1 LDIAKLLRFVWQP
14 RSNAWRAATAAI
26 VLAGA
31 TIAVVATNGPSATIQ
46 PVSVN
51 GRTWLP
57 IARGAHSSL
66 ILANGISGLVE
77 AGGENEAV
85 DLPTNLS
92 FAGSSAAATVLQ
104 SPLASVVITNDTHR
118 ETLLDIAPGSHS
130 LLSGEA
136 IVSFG
141 AKASVHRL
149 TGDSIGLAT
158 DVVLDGGT
166 IVDAPPVADAEGRV
180 WTLMTGPA
188 GPAAITVSPDN
199 GTATTT
205 NVSGDLGTL
214 IVVDGLV
221 YHASASGI
229 TPLSGGKALAS
240 PGAGG
245 IIPTLAVATAGIWAV
260 ANATV
265 VTVTAASAQQTITAP
280 GDITAMAIWHGNV
293 WITAGGV
300 LYKLANDTFS
310 QVASLHD
317 AARPYLDGG
326 RMWFVGTDTVVSVD
340 DRQNAVVFDL
350 SSVDIALCI
359 QTCSAADAARYIEDQ
374 PKTTAGSATTEPP
387 SRITLPPVLPTPP
400 PTSPVTQAPVT
411 VTPPTT
417 QPPATAPPATQP
429 AEPETTRAVTA
440 APTHPAVIATIAA
453 PVVEVTNPP
462 ATVQATAVAEP
473 TAAPPTQAAP
483 TDPAVILTDPRPLP
497 TVPLASPR
505 PTRPARPNPTA
516 PPTEPATV
524 AETAVA
530 DTAVA
535 ETTAPADTTPPT
547 ATGQIILAF
556 TSGDDPLT
564 GDSTTIAAGWAGDAN
579 SCFGGIGVGT
589 LSWSG
594 AGSGSQLVQL
604 NFGGTTNASINI
616 APGTLTVTFT
626 VCGQSAQISRAVGSN
641 QPAIGN
647 IGFSPPAPQPG
658 QSVQASAS
666 INNVG
671 WRVVGASW
679 LGGVCAQGTASL
691 ASSFNQTSTSATL
704 QSDVPGP
711 YCVTVIVSFAKSG
724 NSTTANGQGQVVIGA
739 AATTPPT
746 GPASTTPGS
755 TTTTVVGT
763 PTTPAPTTT
772 APATTAP
779 ATTAPAPT
787 TTAPAAT
794 TTKAPPATTAPAP
807 TTTAPPATTKA
818 SPATTTAPPTTTK
831 APPTTTKA
839 PATTT
844 KAPTTTTKAPVA
856 TTKAPPTT

>member
-1 LDIAKLLRFVWQP
+1 MDIAKLLRVVWQP

-26 VLAGA
+26 VLGGA

-104 SPLASVVITNDTHR
+104 SPLASVVIANDTHR

-130 LLSGEA
+130 ILSGET

-141 AKASVHRL
+141 AKASVRRL
-149 TGDSIGLAT
+149 TGDSIGAAT
-158 DVVLDGGT
+158 DVVLDGGP
-166 IVDAPPVADAEGRV
+166 IIDAPPVADAEGRV

-188 GPAAITVSPDN
+188 GPAAITVSADS

-205 NVSGDLGTL
+205 AVSGDLGTL
-214 IVVDGLV
+214 VVVDGMV

-260 ANATV
+260 ANAAA

-280 GDITAMAIWHGNV
+280 ADITAMAIWHGNV

-310 QVASLHD
+310 PVASLHG
-317 AARPYLDGG
+317 AARPYVDGG

-350 SSVDIALCI
+350 SSVDIALCV

-374 PKTTAGSATTEPP
+374 PKVTAGSATTEPP

-400 PTSPVTQAPVT
+400 PTSPVTEAPVT

-429 AEPETTRAVTA
+429 AEPETTRADTA
-440 APTHPAVIATIAA
+440 APTRPAVIATIAA
-453 PVVEVTNPP
+453 PVVQVTNPP
-462 ATVQATAVAEP
+462 ATVQATAATEP
-473 TAAPPTQAAP
+473 TAAPPTQAVP
-483 TDPAVILTDPRPLP
+483 TDPAVIATDPPPLP
-497 TVPLASPR
+497 TVPLTSPR
-505 PTRPARPNPTA
+505 PTRPARPNPPA
-516 PPTEPATV
+516 PPTEPAT
-524 AETAVA
+524 VA

-535 ETTAPADTTPPT
+535 ETTAPTDTTPPT

-579 SCFGGIGVGT
+579 SCFGGVGVGT

-626 VCGQSAQISRAVGSN
+626 ACGQSAQISRAVGSN
-641 QPAIGN
+641 QPAIGT

-666 INNVG
+666 INNLG

-679 LGGVCAQGTASL
+679 LGGICAQGTAAL

-739 AATTPPT
+739 ASTTPPT
-746 GPASTTPGS
+746 GPASTTPVS

-763 PTTPAPTTT
+763 PTTPA
-772 APATTAP
+772 
-779 ATTAPAPT
+779 
-787 TTAPAAT
+787 
-794 TTKAPPATTAPAP
+794 PATTAPAP

-818 SPATTTAPPTTTK
+818 PPATTAPAPTTKPPPATTKAPPATTAPPTTTK
-831 APPTTTKA
+831 APTTTTKA

-844 KAPTTTTKAPVA
+844 KAPTTTTKAPIA